1 MINNIFFYK
10 NFKMGTCKT
19 NCCAE
24 RFMSYSLEDNQVET
38 NARDNK
44 SKKSDG
50 GKIKDDEEELPEA
63 QSN

>member
-1 MINNIFFYK
+1 
-10 NFKMGTCKT
+10 MGTCKT

-24 RFMSYSLEDNQVET
+24 RFVSYSLEENQVET

-50 GKIKDDEEELPEA
+50 GKIIEEEEELSTA
-63 QSN
+63 QSK